1 MRLLRAARAAWR
13 LALLESIQSGSI
25 SRVLAPL
32 PPRVRRGLAA
42 DLRVLAGLWLGLAV
56 VLCCTRAYPLAAIGA
71 LASWPLY
78 LADRVDL

>member
-1 MRLLRAARAAWR
+1 
-13 LALLESIQSGSI
+13 
-25 SRVLAPL
+25 VLAPL

-42 DLRVLAGLWLGLAV
+42 DLRVLAGLWLALAV